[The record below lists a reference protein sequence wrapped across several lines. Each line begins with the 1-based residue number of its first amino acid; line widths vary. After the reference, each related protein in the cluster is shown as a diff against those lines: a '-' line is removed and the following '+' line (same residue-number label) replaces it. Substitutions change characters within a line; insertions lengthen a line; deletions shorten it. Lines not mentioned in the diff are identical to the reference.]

1 MKKVSIIV
9 PIYNAEEYIRRCI
22 DSLINQTYKNIEII
36 LLNDGS
42 TDSTDKIIKSYK
54 DKRINYIKKENT
66 GIGNT
71 RNLGILKSTG
81 DYIMFIDSDD
91 YMELNAVE
99 VLVNKAIS
107 NNYDLVVCNYYL
119 NTPSTELKISF
130 PDSIDN
136 TNIISNPNILTD
148 INYAPWNK
156 IYHKKLFLN
165 DNNRFVEGIKYED
178 APFVI
183 ESICASKKV
192 GFTNEYLF
200 HYVMQKSGETITRD
214 ERIFDIFKICEI
226 IDEKVTKYNYQY
238 KTNILVKI
246 LSSYLKNSRYIDN
259 RNLRKKFINTTYKY
273 LNSVDSDWHK
283 CSYLKKETTLKRL
296 ILSYKSLLK
305 LVNFITNLK

>member
-246 LSSYLKNSRYIDN
+246 LSSYLKNSR
-259 RNLRKKFINTTYKY
+259 
-273 LNSVDSDWHK
+273 SG
-283 CSYLKKETTLKRL
+283 
-296 ILSYKSLLK
+296 
-305 LVNFITNLK
+305 

>member
-42 TDSTDKIIKSYK
+42 TDNTDKIIKSYK

-91 YMELNAVE
+91 YIESNAVE
-99 VLVNKAIS
+99 VLVNKALS

-130 PDSIDN
+130 PDTIDN
-136 TNIISNPNILTD
+136 TNIKDNPDVLTD

-156 IYHKKLFLN
+156 IYHKRLFLN
-165 DNNRFVEGIKYED
+165 DNNRFIEGIKYED

-183 ESICASKKV
+183 ECICASKKI
-192 GFTNEYLF
+192 GFTSEYLF

-226 IDEKVTKYNYQY
+226 IDEKVTKYNCPI

-259 RNLRKKFINTTYKY
+259 RNLRKRFINTAYKY
-273 LNSVDSDWHK
+273 LNSIDNSWRK

-296 ILSYKSLLK
+296 ILSHKTLLI
-305 LVNFITNLK
+305 LVNFISN

>member
-91 YMELNAVE
+91 YMESNAVE
-99 VLVNKAIS
+99 VLVNKALEED
-107 NNYDLVVCNYYL
+107 YDLVVCNYYL
-119 NTPSTELKISF
+119 DTPSKKLKISF
-130 PDSIDN
+130 RSAIDN
-136 TNIISNPNILTD
+136 SNIKNNPDVLTD

-156 IYHKKLFLN
+156 IYHKRLFLN
-165 DNNRFVEGIKYED
+165 DNNRFIEGIKYED

-183 ESICASKKV
+183 ECICASKKI
-192 GFTNEYLF
+192 GFTSEYLF

-226 IDEKVTKYNYQY
+226 IDKKVTKYDYKY
-238 KTNILVKI
+238 KTNIFVKI

-259 RNLRKKFINTTYKY
+259 NKLRNTFINKTYKY
-273 LNSVDSDWHK
+273 LNTIDKKWRK
-283 CSYLKKETTLKRL
+283 CSYLKRETFLKRL
-296 ILSYKSLLK
+296 ILSHKLLLK
-305 LVNFITNLK
+305 LVNFIK